1 MMSKFRLKLFSPI
14 LAGATLNDRLIAG
27 LGGLIGIGLTGLI
40 GELSFGGNPALPLI
54 VAPLGASSV
63 LLFAVPAS
71 PLAQPWAIIGGN
83 TLSALCGIL
92 VYRLVPDMM
101 LAAGLAVGLA
111 IVVMSF
117 TRCLHP
123 PGGAAALTAVIGG
136 PAVASAGFAFAL
148 VPVALNCIV
157 LVAVGWMY
165 HRIVGHPYPHV
176 AAPKPANIYATKDP
190 APILR
195 AGFHPEDVDAALAE
209 LGETFDISRSDID
222 QLLQR
227 VEQQALIRTHGHLTC
242 ADIMSRDVIAIGPE
256 ADIRTAHTLLIE
268 HNLLA
273 LPVVDASGRVL
284 GTIGLREATSGSG
297 QVANVM
303 APALTVNAAAPAFS
317 QTEPLT
323 NGLTHAVVGLDATGQ
338 LAGLLTQTDLLAAAA
353 RVLPAAEPA
362 AVTR

>member
-1 MMSKFRLKLFSPI
+1 MSKFRLKLFSPI

-27 LGGLIGIGLTGLI
+27 LGGLICIGLTGLI

-63 LLFAVPAS
+63 LLFAVPTS

-83 TLSALCGIL
+83 TISALCGIL
-92 VYRLVPDMM
+92 AYRLVPDMM

-117 TRCLHP
+117 TKCLHP

-136 PAVASAGFAFAL
+136 PTVVSAGFAFAF
-148 VPVALNCIV
+148 VPMALNCIV
-157 LVAVGWMY
+157 LVATGWMY
-165 HRIVGHPYPHV
+165 HRIMGHTYPHV
-176 AAPKPANIYATKDP
+176 VPPKAANTHATKDP

-195 AGFHPEDVDAALAE
+195 AGFHAEDVDAALAE
-209 LGETFDISRSDID
+209 LGETFDIDRGDLN

-227 VEQQALIRTHGHLTC
+227 VERQALIRTHGHLTC
-242 ADIMSRDVIAIGPE
+242 ADIMSRDVVTIGPE
-256 ADIRTAHTLLIE
+256 ADIQTAHALLLE
-268 HNLLA
+268 HDILA

-284 GTIGLREATSGSG
+284 GTIGVREAMSGRG

-303 APALTVNAAAPAFS
+303 APALTTTTDTPAFK
-317 QTEPLT
+317 QIEPLT
-323 NGLTHAVVGLDATGQ
+323 DGQTHAVVILDVNGQ

-353 RVLPAAEPA
+353 RVLPAAEPVA
-362 AVTR
+362 AA